1 MTRSMISPTAFSP
14 ASITAFFQPVFG
26 DTPAKTVSR
35 GLAFC
40 LNGGVSAAVSPAR
53 SNVVQLNGVP
63 IPIAPVLSVLEALAP
78 EPVEVILESTLPLG
92 TGFGLSAAC
101 ALSTA
106 FAIEHRFQLGKSR
119 HELGMIAHVAEVS
132 SLTGLGDVAAQLCG
146 GIVFRNC
153 DSGPLDVTQLQ
164 DVPAAPVYCRYFGPL
179 STKGVLKTPERLS
192 ALQAAGGRAV
202 EWLRDRASVSN
213 PIPLTLKML
222 LDRSLLF
229 AEEAG
234 FLTNPEVNDAIQ
246 TIRQH
251 EGGAA
256 TMMMLGYSV
265 IATTTQPPGDSWR
278 DFEIDKQGTRFL

>member
-1 MTRSMISPTAFSP
+1 M
-14 ASITAFFQPVFG
+14 
-26 DTPAKTVSR
+26 
-35 GLAFC
+35 
-40 LNGGVSAAVSPAR
+40 
-53 SNVVQLNGVP
+53 
-63 IPIAPVLSVLEALAP
+63 
-78 EPVEVILESTLPLG
+78 
-92 TGFGLSAAC
+92 
-101 ALSTA
+101 
-106 FAIEHRFQLGKSR
+106 
-119 HELGMIAHVAEVS
+119 
-132 SLTGLGDVAAQLCG
+132 
-146 GIVFRNC
+146 
-153 DSGPLDVTQLQ
+153 
-164 DVPAAPVYCRYFGPL
+164 
-179 STKGVLKTPERLS
+179 KTPERLS

-202 EWLRDRASVSN
+202 VWLRDRASVSN